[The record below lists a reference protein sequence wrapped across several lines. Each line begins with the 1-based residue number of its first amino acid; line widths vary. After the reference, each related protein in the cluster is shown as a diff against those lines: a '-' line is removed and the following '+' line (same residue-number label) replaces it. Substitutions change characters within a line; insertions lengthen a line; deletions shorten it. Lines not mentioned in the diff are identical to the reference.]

1 MTSLPAKLRLAALLP
16 APLSLSDY
24 EPFKALGSG
33 TFGLAAVE
41 DVSERAYKDA
51 LKAFRKAFGAGATC
65 GISPIERAKAVF
77 FDMDATVIVE
87 ESLVELAAFA
97 GKAEAVGA
105 ITERA
110 MAGELDFKAAL
121 VERVALLKG
130 LSADVL
136 PVLAERLTLNR
147 GIQPFVAF
155 CREIGVPT
163 FMVSGGFTC
172 LAEVVQRKVGFDAV
186 HANVLGV
193 ADGVLTGA
201 VDGEI
206 VDAAGKKRFLIETCA
221 RLKIDPK
228 SVAAVGDGAN
238 DLPMLEAAGVAVGF
252 RPKPV
257 LLPSL
262 HAQNAVGNHAFLAPL
277 LFGRDLSI
285 RRGR

>member
-1 MTSLPAKLRLAALLP
+1 MNLPAKLRLAALLP

-24 EPFKALGSG
+24 EPFTMVGSG
-33 TFGLAAVE
+33 PFGTTTVE
-41 DVSERAYKDA
+41 DVSERAYKEA
-51 LKAFRKAFGAGATC
+51 LAAFRKAFGAGATC

-77 FDMDATVIVE
+77 FDMDATVIAE
-87 ESLVELAAFA
+87 ESLVELAVHA
-97 GKAEAVGA
+97 GHGAAVER

-121 VERVALLKG
+121 IERVAVLKG

-136 PVLAERLTLNR
+136 PEVAERLTLNR
-147 GIQPFVAF
+147 GIQQFVAF

-163 FMVSGGFTC
+163 FLVSGGFTV
-172 LAEVVQRKVGFDAV
+172 LASVIQRKVGFDGI
-186 HANVLGV
+186 HANVLGIEN
-193 ADGVLTGA
+193 GRLTGT
-201 VDGEI
+201 VEGEI
-206 VDAAGKKRFLIETCA
+206 VDALGKRRYMLDTCT

-228 SVAAVGDGAN
+228 AVAAVGDGAN

-252 RPKPV
+252 KPKPV

-277 LFGRDLSI
+277 LFGRDLGI
-285 RRGR
+285 RRER